1 MIRCVISDDH
11 EALRVGLAGVLAAE
25 EGIEIVG
32 QAADGDATLA
42 LIERRRPDV
51 AVIDLGM
58 PGRDAL
64 EIVRELTERQS
75 DVSVL
80 VYTADSRPETV
91 WAGLEAGARG
101 FALKCGP
108 LRDVVRAVQTVADG
122 QTYVDPTLVTALME
136 RQGDEG
142 RSRLSQREAQ
152 VLQLLGD
159 GYTTRTIAEE
169 LFLSP
174 ATVRSYVE
182 TAMQKMDTRSRTHA
196 VAVAIRD
203 GLIV

>member
-11 EALRVGLAGVLAAE
+11 EALRAGLAGVLAE
-25 EGIEIVG
+25 EDDIEIVG
-32 QAADGDATLA
+32 QAADGDATLG
-42 LIERRRPDV
+42 LIQRRRPEV
-51 AVIDLGM
+51 AVIDLTL
-58 PGRDAL
+58 PGREGL
-64 EIVRELTERQS
+64 EVVRELSETQS
-75 DVSVL
+75 DVAVL

-91 WAGLEAGARG
+91 RAGLEAGARG

-108 LRDVVRAVQTVADG
+108 LRDVIRAVRAVADG

-136 RQGDEG
+136 RQGAEA
-142 RSRLSQREAQ
+142 RSRLSQREGQ

-182 TAMQKMDTRSRTHA
+182 TAMQKMETRSRTHA
-196 VAVAIRD
+196 VAAALRD